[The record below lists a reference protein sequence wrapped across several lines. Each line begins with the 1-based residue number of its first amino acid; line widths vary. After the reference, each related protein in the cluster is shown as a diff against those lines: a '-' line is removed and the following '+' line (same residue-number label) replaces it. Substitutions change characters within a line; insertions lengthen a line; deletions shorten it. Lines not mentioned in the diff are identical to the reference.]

1 MTSTSAV
8 AGGREWARASA
19 ALRRCAA
26 AARARGDE
34 DAVSSIAIRALE
46 VLNET
51 HENVGSMTP
60 RARTCARMTA
70 ARALGACGAGGGASG
85 RLCELAARD
94 PAACVRKACAEAIEI
109 IGPVKSA
116 DLRIFGRALGDKR
129 DDVRAAATR
138 AAGAQGGG
146 AKTPVSYTHLTLPTK
161 LEV

>member
-1 MTSTSAV
+1 M
-8 AGGREWARASA
+8 
-19 ALRRCAA
+19 
-26 AARARGDE
+26 
-34 DAVSSIAIRALE
+34 SSIAIRALE

-51 HENVGSMTP
+51 HENVESMTP

-146 AKTPVSYTHLTLPTK
+146 AKTLVEKMTANATRNDPDLRQATCEALQAVWCGRQGPQTGHFPNL
-161 LEV
+161 